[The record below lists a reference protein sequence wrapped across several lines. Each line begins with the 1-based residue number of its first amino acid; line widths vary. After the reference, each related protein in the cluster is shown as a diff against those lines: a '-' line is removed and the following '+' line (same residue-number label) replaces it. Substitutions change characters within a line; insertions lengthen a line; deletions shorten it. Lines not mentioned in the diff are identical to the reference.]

1 MALNWAGAA
10 APGCAVAC
18 SAHETRWAPSGLTLR
33 REILTIAALAAASVF
48 GAAGLARAPAAAAA
62 ARLSPRA
69 LSAELSRD
77 MAHAGRGSGALVYD
91 ASARRTL
98 FASRATRARPP
109 ASVQKLYTSTTA
121 LLLMGGGAQLS
132 TSVLAVGSQG
142 PDGAWN
148 GDLYL
153 RGGGDPTFGST
164 DFIRSFYGAGQGSS
178 VSDLAL
184 MLSQRG
190 ITAVHG
196 RVLGDES
203 LFDGL
208 RGGPRTGGRADRD
221 VEGTLSALAFN
232 RGQVGRQRGPH
243 APAAYAAEML
253 SAALRGVGIPVDGSP
268 GSAPTPAPASATPLA
283 AVASPPLQTLLRLQN
298 RPSDNYLAET
308 LIKGLGAR
316 FGGAG
321 TTAAGAGVV
330 RRTLGRLGLPVRV
343 VDGSGLSRADR
354 TSPRAVVTLLA
365 ELSGDARGQ
374 VLRSSLAVA
383 GRAGTLKTRMRG
395 TAAAGRCQAKTGTL
409 DLVSNLAGWCSA
421 AGGHTIV
428 FALEMDGISLYSAH
442 VLQDRMAV
450 ALARYDD
457 ASGPAQPPPRALPGG
472 FGSGR

>member
-1 MALNWAGAA
+1 M
-10 APGCAVAC
+10 
-18 SAHETRWAPSGLTLR
+18 RRDILTL
-33 REILTIAALAAASVF
+33 AALAAASVPW
-48 GAAGLARAPAAAAA
+48 AAGLVRAPLAGATAA
-62 ARLSPRA
+62 LSPRA
-69 LSAELSRD
+69 LSAELGRD
-77 MAHAGRGSGALVYD
+77 MSHAGRSSGALVYD

-98 FASRATRARPP
+98 FASRATTPRPP
-109 ASVQKLYTSTTA
+109 ASVEKLYTSTTA
-121 LLLMGGGAQLS
+121 LLLMGSGAQLS
-132 TSVLAVGSQG
+132 TSVLGVGSQG

-148 GDLYL
+148 GNLYL
-153 RGGGDPTFGST
+153 RGGGDPTFGTT

-178 VSDLAL
+178 VSDLAM

-203 LFDGL
+203 LFDVL
-208 RGGPRTGGRADRD
+208 RGGPRTGGRADSD

-232 RGQVGRQRGPH
+232 RGDIGHQRGVH

-253 SAALRGVGIPVDGSP
+253 SAALRGVGVRVDGST
-268 GSAPTPAPASATPLA
+268 GAAPTPASATPLA
-283 AVASPPLQTLLRLQN
+283 AVASPPLGTLLRLQN
-298 RPSDNYLAET
+298 RASDNYLAET
-308 LIKGLGAR
+308 LIKELGAR

-330 RRTLGRLGLPVRV
+330 RRTLGRLGIPVRV

-354 TSPRAVVTLLA
+354 TSPRAVVTLLT
-365 ELSGDARGQ
+365 ELSGDAPTGQ
-374 VLRSSLAVA
+374 ALRSSLAVA

-409 DLVSNLAGWCSA
+409 DFVSNLAGWCNA

-428 FALEMDGISLYSAH
+428 FALEMDGISLHAAH

-450 ALARYDD
+450 AVARYDD
-457 ASGPAQPPPRALPGG
+457 ASGPVAPPPRALPGG
-472 FGSGR
+472 FGAAR